1 MFQILLNSYQRSK
14 GQKFFSFLLHAEKEG
29 HEGSLGKCVK
39 QILIENEI
47 QVGQKAG
54 FETPDIV
61 ANYSSYCIYIKRLI
75 TQRKLYLCGIV
86 HCANSFKVQIYVW
99 DQ

>member
-1 MFQILLNSYQRSK
+1 M
-14 GQKFFSFLLHAEKEG
+14 
-29 HEGSLGKCVK
+29 K

-47 QVGQKAG
+47 QAVQKAG

-61 ANYSSYCIYIKRLI
+61 ANYSSYCIIKRLI
-75 TQRKLYLCGIV
+75 TQRKLNLCGIV
-86 HCANSFKVQIYVW
+86 QCVNSFKAQIYVW